1 MTDSNNNPI
10 SNVTINIGGK
20 LEVTDK
26 EGMFMTIYLEGKH
39 KLELVH
45 NNFQTKIM
53 QFMVEKSRMTRR
65 DVIMDSLAPSLSYHT
80 MEGVHGELVDYKG
93 ETEINKTE
101 VEMHVQ
107 SGHFWKLLPI
117 GQHTISVGEVTR
129 LVKVM
134 PGKLT
139 IVKFEVERK
148 GMPWLVVFSIMATG
162 LGLSF
167 LVMSICR
174 LVRKI
179 IFKHLK
185 MYFCTGDAES
195 IFRFDLSGTCQIFH
209 KFSSKK
215 YVIYFSSKNY
225 C

>member
-1 MTDSNNNPI
+1 
-10 SNVTINIGGK
+10 
-20 LEVTDK
+20 
-26 EGMFMTIYLEGKH
+26 MTIYLEGKH

-117 GQHTISVGEVTR
+117 VGQHTISVGEVTR

-179 IFKHLK
+179 IFKQQQEAPTQPMGGGK
-185 MYFCTGDAES
+185 GFEAREVIKKPYFPDDCEEDS
-195 IFRFDLSGTCQIFH
+195 PLFDF
-209 KFSSKK
+209 
-215 YVIYFSSKNY
+215 
-225 C
+225 